1 MLLRI
6 RERERI
12 YLRIVPRFL
21 IDATS
26 VCYFHRAALKKKKC
40 CVLWK
45 IFGKYSYPIR
55 KKIDTRV
62 FIDREVSSCRCSAV
76 ANKYDKIFLIY
87 ERREYNAGA
96 DVTSIR
102 V

>member
-26 VCYFHRAALKKKKC
+26 VCYFHRAALKKKKM
-40 CVLWK
+40 LRALENFWK
-45 IFGKYSYPIR
+45 ILYPIR

-62 FIDREVSSCRCSAV
+62 FIDREVSSCRCSVV